1 MCKLINFMYVYV
13 YFWYIL
19 KIVLKKLYLWFFFSN
34 FRIKVVVNVLD
45 REVILNIVELV
56 MFIWWFKFLELN
68 LWEYI
73 IFLFLIIEMVRVGL
87 FWYFIVFLIILVIL
101 FESVLLLVCVC
112 VLVV

>member
-1 MCKLINFMYVYV
+1 M
-13 YFWYIL
+13 
-19 KIVLKKLYLWFFFSN
+19 
-34 FRIKVVVNVLD
+34 VVNVLD

>member
-1 MCKLINFMYVYV
+1 M
-13 YFWYIL
+13 
-19 KIVLKKLYLWFFFSN
+19 
-34 FRIKVVVNVLD
+34 VNVLD

-87 FWYFIVFLIILVIL
+87 FWYFIVFLISLVIL

>member
-34 FRIKVVVNVLD
+34 FRINVVVNVLD

>member
-1 MCKLINFMYVYV
+1 M
-13 YFWYIL
+13 
-19 KIVLKKLYLWFFFSN
+19 
-34 FRIKVVVNVLD
+34 VNVLD

>member
-1 MCKLINFMYVYV
+1 M
-13 YFWYIL
+13 
-19 KIVLKKLYLWFFFSN
+19 
-34 FRIKVVVNVLD
+34 VNVLD

-101 FESVLLLVCVC
+101 FDSVLLLVCVC